1 MWVAGRSV
9 LLRLMPGVC
18 LPALPICA
26 ISEALSPHLLTASV
40 LSSLPVSR
48 PANLVVFLP
57 HLKIAQRTRRKGLA
71 QQALPAFTFFQSPS
85 LAAILPQRLLLL
97 PTRPASSR
105 STGLVRVFSP
115 LVRPGSNHRL
125 VYHQSITDNN
135 IHHHPAEYPLF
146 TTTGKLIAP
155 PLRSALLTRRS
166 LARPHTPPLPRQP
179 LHASRNP
186 VHTQS
191 STPALH
197 RIHPGVTSSAFLC
210 NLYRIAL
217 PSARSHL
224 LPMGLDTRRPPLP
237 APTDISSLDDSEVAT
252 NLTSKTDKTSH
263 TIPEDGSPIT
273 ITTHRGPVS
282 KKEGRH
288 HSRQKS
294 QTSLLIEY
302 FEAGKGPDKSKSKP
316 SVRVRVTPSS
326 RKGSRGQDAV
336 QITGIGKDRKPSY
349 SRRISLSGK
358 RPEDRAVE
366 GTEVSHSSESN
377 VSGQPP
383 VEIEVLNDSSEVSR
397 AEASRARPPS
407 PLFYAPNESNVSS
420 MPPDSM
426 LEGSTADSELARE
439 YGPEGSMTASEAEY
453 LKAPSHTRSRSASQ
467 DRITQKVMEK
477 LNQQQGK
484 TRRSSRDYEAGHRRR
499 RSSKSHRYEDTISG
513 TESSLISSN
522 PTASQRSQVSSISQG
537 SRMTNNPKL
546 LEMVEDT
553 IKRMILPEIDAIRA
567 DQKVDRNHRTF
578 DESRRGSMPQSDL
591 DKSGVSRSLSK
602 SSSTPQFANRPK
614 VVLNREGDDPG
625 TTLSRGDS
633 EYKKSRKSSRDRPS
647 TGRRSSSRRSVDS
660 ESFVEEG
667 GKSKSGKSSH
677 RARDAAAGALAGGIL
692 TKAALRNHDSQ
703 SDVHERR
710 KKRTKSRGAH
720 ERSGSY
726 TDTADE
732 DSYLKEKSVPPM
744 PMASRIND
752 SDLTRDS
759 IMSAD
764 SRDPGDSTLTEEV
777 RTPVREVSR
786 KSLEMS
792 PSSSRTP
799 TRTSMSR
806 GIGMSHD
813 NRNLDSP
820 DSNSSTTKARI
831 AALTAAGL
839 GGAAAARGFGNS
851 RNVDADGYGSKSSR
865 PSLGSP
871 AQSVSSLRKQFDEP
885 LVPSPL
891 RPQSAAS
898 RPSSVGRL
906 RDSQESPTEM
916 RAGALSPTGKQTGA
930 RKNVRAMSS
939 SGDEFTTPME
949 KPNAAFMREGTSTPT
964 GESVEEWYERQHL
977 ENDKYRESFGDDNRA
992 SLQTNPYPEDENRY
1006 STYTQDSQMDDKR
1019 YSTYTQDS
1027 QDDPNRLSVGQD
1039 VRGVGAN
1046 PQYVNHPAGLE
1057 SAVASLVDP
1066 SSLSSNMLSSTAN
1079 SSSRGNGTYSDRMA
1093 QHARNLSQDEPASY
1107 EAVTA
1112 NQPAPSQNRWA
1123 ALKGQAADKL
1133 ASNGQ
1138 EGLGSPRQSEG
1149 RGLNND
1155 RPDSESPIKLG
1166 ASGLPDANDPLPE
1179 IGHYDDTRSELST
1192 NPSLIDGPLGG
1203 DAAGKETWPYTPSP
1217 SQEVNTEARRGSESG
1232 KGGHGKSAALLGAGL
1247 GAAGALAMAKGARG
1261 GQQPTAENDDYE
1273 DRKLTPDTR
1282 HYNEQR
1288 YDDDGKL
1295 TPDVGRYGGDIDRN
1309 ATPTSPAMPRD
1320 EGYDTAH
1327 DRSAGALTPKAE
1339 QQQYNNADI
1348 DAFNRA
1354 MNGPDGGNDP
1364 FMSDPRHQRH
1374 VSGGSHGMASPLYDS
1389 STGKG
1394 MDHIQSKDIVA
1405 LMDHL
1410 TVRDA
1415 QRNARDTEIL
1425 VSLVRSA
1432 AEMRQNFEE
1441 MKHFIKDQDR
1451 MIMANTDRDAE
1462 QTVQRVLGGP
1472 RPLPPSS
1479 PRTPRQ
1485 SQTSS
1490 EDVQTKRKGV
1500 LSRALRGLKGNKNAS
1515 AADLARIEDMLMQV
1529 LDNVEDL
1536 KHQGVI
1542 PSRQPMSSFTNETNE
1557 SLDSYEKLR
1566 AAPDSGYE
1574 PEGNAGTGSTPSHS
1588 GHLSITRGDK
1598 NQFHSGYNGRPGSV
1612 NRVSTV
1618 MEGSEEGED
1627 DRYDDRYDDDDS
1639 YLQPHERDVL
1649 DHQFENNEK
1658 MLTPTQETQRGFG
1671 TPPQRGTPGS
1681 QGNDLTP
1688 RTADKERKHKSNSS
1702 SIFAAIPKIS
1712 RWSKT
1717 TSSSAAP
1724 DPASADSPNMA
1735 RNQRPVSRDS
1745 QASSMRSYDSEDF
1758 IPHDDDQSS
1767 FVSSPRRGQNY
1778 NNAETRSMRSQA
1790 SRLTRTPSPL
1800 IPSEASYNRDDDDYG
1815 YSQSRQQPQQQQ
1827 YQRQQYSQHSPV
1839 QQVADFDEPEFDD
1852 PKYQAHRN
1860 SLLLQH
1866 PQPRQGPT
1874 SRHQNTL
1881 EDQAHAALVDDGMT
1895 SSTLSQQT
1903 VSDFDPANWGSA
1915 GAGALNRNRLP
1926 QTDPESPVSTK
1937 AKPDVP
1943 QSQPRKPQPVQQ
1955 PQQQQAP
1962 SKTSW
1967 DRYEDDED
1975 WEPQYSN
1982 SGFARNYNSHSGGGT
1997 GMYYSSPLGS
2007 GHLLEPIQEV
2017 RYSLETDSGH
2027 LTPEPSMTPKISS
2040 ARAVDVRAARRG
2052 NSLTG
2057 PRPMGSKSP
2066 NPTQQAAGGNGTVRR
2081 KPVRGS
2087 KPSLESLESD
2097 KSSTFL
2103 H

>member
-1 MWVAGRSV
+1 
-9 LLRLMPGVC
+9 
-18 LPALPICA
+18 
-26 ISEALSPHLLTASV
+26 
-40 LSSLPVSR
+40 
-48 PANLVVFLP
+48 
-57 HLKIAQRTRRKGLA
+57 
-71 QQALPAFTFFQSPS
+71 
-85 LAAILPQRLLLL
+85 
-97 PTRPASSR
+97 
-105 STGLVRVFSP
+105 
-115 LVRPGSNHRL
+115 
-125 VYHQSITDNN
+125 
-135 IHHHPAEYPLF
+135 
-146 TTTGKLIAP
+146 
-155 PLRSALLTRRS
+155 
-166 LARPHTPPLPRQP
+166 
-179 LHASRNP
+179 
-186 VHTQS
+186 
-191 STPALH
+191 
-197 RIHPGVTSSAFLC
+197 
-210 NLYRIAL
+210 
-217 PSARSHL
+217 
-224 LPMGLDTRRPPLP
+224 MGLDTRRPPLP

-252 NLTSKTDKTSH
+252 NLTTKTDKTSH

-273 ITTHRGPVS
+273 ISTHRGPVS

-358 RPEDRAVE
+358 RPEERAIE
-366 GTEVSHSSESN
+366 GTEISHSSESN

-383 VEIEVLNDSSEVSR
+383 VEIEVLNDGS
-397 AEASRARPPS
+397 EASRARSPQPP
-407 PLFYAPNESNVSS
+407 PLFYAHNESNVSS

-426 LEGSTADSELARE
+426 LEGSTADSEQARE

-467 DRITQKVMEK
+467 ERITQKVMEK

-484 TRRSSRDYEAGHRRR
+484 TRRSSRDYEDGGHRRR
-499 RSSKSHRYEDTISG
+499 RSSKSHRYEDDISG
-513 TESSLISSN
+513 AESSLLSSN
-522 PTASQRSQVSSISQG
+522 LTASQRSQVSSISQG

-553 IKRMILPEIDAIRA
+553 IKRMILPEIDQIRA
-567 DQKVDRNHRTF
+567 DQKIDRNHREF
-578 DESRRGSMPQSDL
+578 SDSRRGSMPQSDL

-647 TGRRSSSRRSVDS
+647 TSRKSSRRSADG
-660 ESFVEEG
+660 ESYTEEG

-677 RARDAAAGALAGGIL
+677 RSRDAAAGALAGGIL
-692 TKAALRNHDSQ
+692 TTAALRNHNSQ
-703 SDVHERR
+703 GDVHERR
-710 KKRTKSRGAH
+710 KKRTKSRGHH

-764 SRDPGDSTLTEEV
+764 TGEPGDSTLSEEV
-777 RTPVREVSR
+777 QTPVREVSR
-786 KSLEMS
+786 RSLEMS

-799 TRTSMSR
+799 TRTSVSR
-806 GIGMSHD
+806 GLGMSHD
-813 NRNLDSP
+813 NANLGSP

-831 AALTAAGL
+831 AALAAAGL
-839 GGAAAARGFGNS
+839 GGEAAARGFG
-851 RNVDADGYGSKSSR
+851 AGGQGSKSSR
-865 PSLGSP
+865 PSLASP
-871 AQSVSSLRKQFDEP
+871 AQSVSSLRKQYEEP

-891 RPQSAAS
+891 RPQSATS

-906 RDSQESPTEM
+906 RETQESPISM
-916 RAGALSPTGKQTGA
+916 RSGALSPTGRHLGPG
-930 RKNVRAMSS
+930 KNVRTMSS
-939 SGDEFTTPME
+939 SGDEFTTPLE
-949 KPNAAFMREGTSTPT
+949 KPNAPYMREGASTPT
-964 GESVEEWYERQHL
+964 GESVDEWYERQHL
-977 ENDKYRESFGDDNRA
+977 ENDKYRESLVDDNRA
-992 SLQTNPYPEDENRY
+992 SLQTNPYPEDENRF
-1006 STYTQDSQMDDKR
+1006 STYTQDSQADDKR

-1027 QDDPNRLSVGQD
+1027 LAESNRLSVGQD
-1039 VRGVGAN
+1039 IRGIGAN
-1046 PQYVNHPAGLE
+1046 PQYVNHPAGME

-1066 SSLSSNMLSSTAN
+1066 SSLSSNMLASSTTDN
-1079 SSSRGNGTYSDRMA
+1079 SGKGNGTYSDRMA
-1093 QHARNLSQDEPASY
+1093 QHTRNMSQDDPASY
-1107 EAVTA
+1107 DAA
-1112 NQPAPSQNRWA
+1112 SAPSQNRWA
-1123 ALKGQAADKL
+1123 ALKGQAATKL
-1133 ASNGQ
+1133 AANGQ
-1138 EGLGSPRQSEG
+1138 DELDSPRQSEA
-1149 RGLNND
+1149 RDLQKEA
-1155 RPDSESPIKLG
+1155 SESPIKLG

-1179 IGHYDDTRSELST
+1179 IGHFDDTKSELSQ
-1192 NPSLIDGPLGG
+1192 NPSYIEGPLGG
-1203 DAAGKETWPYTPSP
+1203 DGARQEAWPYTPSP
-1217 SQEVNTEARRGSESG
+1217 SHEVDHEARRGGSSRQSG
-1232 KGGHGKSAALLGAGL
+1232 HEKSAALMGAGLGAGL
-1247 GAAGALAMAKGARG
+1247 GAAGALAAGKGTRS
-1261 GQQPTAENDDYE
+1261 GQQPTVENDDYE
-1273 DRKLTPDTR
+1273 DSRLTPDTR
-1282 HYNEQR
+1282 RRNEQH

-1295 TPDVGRYGGDIDRN
+1295 TPDVGYRGGDAGRG
-1309 ATPTSPAMPRD
+1309 ATPTSPAMLRD

-1339 QQQYNNADI
+1339 QQQYNSADI

-1389 STGKG
+1389 ATGKG

-1432 AEMRQNFEE
+1432 AEMRQNFED

-1472 RPLPPSS
+1472 RPQPPSS

-1542 PSRQPMSSFTNETNE
+1542 PSRQPMSSYTNVTSE

-1566 AAPDSGYE
+1566 AAPDPGYE

-1588 GHLSITRGDK
+1588 GHLSVTRGDK
-1598 NQFHSGYNGRPGSV
+1598 SQFHSGYNGRPGSV

-1618 MEGSEEGED
+1618 MEGDEDEE
-1627 DRYDDRYDDDDS
+1627 DDRYDDDDS
-1639 YLQPHERDVL
+1639 YLQPHEREVL
-1649 DHQFENNEK
+1649 NNQFENNEK
-1658 MLTPTQETQRGFG
+1658 LLTPTQENQRGFG

-1702 SIFAAIPKIS
+1702 SIFAGIPKIS

-1724 DPASADSPNMA
+1724 DPASVDSPHMA

-1767 FVSSPRRGQNY
+1767 FVSSPKHGQNY
-1778 NNAETRSMRSQA
+1778 NHAETRSMRSQG

-1815 YSQSRQQPQQQQ
+1815 YSQSQPQQQQ
-1827 YQRQQYSQHSPV
+1827 HYQRQQYAQHSPV
-1839 QQVADFDEPEFDD
+1839 QQVDDFDEPEFDD

-1881 EDQAHAALVDDGMT
+1881 EDQAHAALVDDGAT
-1895 SSTLSQQT
+1895 SSSLSQQT

-1915 GAGALNRNRLP
+1915 GAGALNRARLP
-1926 QTDPESPVSTK
+1926 VTDAKNSPNSPK

-1943 QSQPRKPQPVQQ
+1943 QTQQRKPQPVQQ
-1955 PQQQQAP
+1955 PQPPPTKA
-1962 SKTSW
+1962 SW
-1967 DRYEDDED
+1967 DHYEDDEDD

-1982 SGFARNYNSHSGGGT
+1982 SGFARNYNSHSGGGA

-2017 RYSLETDSGH
+2017 RYSLETDSGRVSALAPPLPH
-2027 LTPEPSMTPKISS
+2027 HKTRPQKLTI
-2040 ARAVDVRAARRG
+2040 
-2052 NSLTG
+2052 
-2057 PRPMGSKSP
+2057 
-2066 NPTQQAAGGNGTVRR
+2066 
-2081 KPVRGS
+2081 
-2087 KPSLESLESD
+2087 
-2097 KSSTFL
+2097 TFP
-2103 H
+2103 HS